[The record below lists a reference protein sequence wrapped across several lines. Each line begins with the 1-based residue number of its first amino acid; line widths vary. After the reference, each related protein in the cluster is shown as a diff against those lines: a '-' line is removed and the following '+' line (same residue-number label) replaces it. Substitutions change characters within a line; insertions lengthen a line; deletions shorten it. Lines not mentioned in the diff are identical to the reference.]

1 MQAIFILQN
10 FFIYDSVADG
20 LYLEQFCWSLV
31 NEIKVAAAVFQKADL
46 GLYSHMILCRQM
58 F

>member
-10 FFIYDSVADG
+10 FFIYDPVADR
-20 LYLEQFCWSLV
+20 LYLEQFCWSLI
-31 NEIKVAAAVFQKADL
+31 NEIKVAAAIFQKADIFL
-46 GLYSHMILCRQM
+46 CSHMILCRQM